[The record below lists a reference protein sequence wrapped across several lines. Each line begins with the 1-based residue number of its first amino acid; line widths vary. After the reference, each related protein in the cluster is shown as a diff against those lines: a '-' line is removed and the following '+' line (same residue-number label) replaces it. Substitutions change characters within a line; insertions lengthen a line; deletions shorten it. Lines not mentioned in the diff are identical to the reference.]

1 MKLIAGE
8 RENENN
14 EIFNVKQLLLPD
26 EVKLKCYLTRAAL
39 PLREIFPVT
48 VVPFNTVTNNGPK
61 KLAVFNE
68 GFFFDKKMYGGFRQ
82 AAKKSDC
89 HIKEVAV
96 RQGFTVL

>member
-61 KLAVFNE
+61 KLAVFNK

>member
-14 EIFNVKQLLLPD
+14 EIFNVKQLLLPN

-61 KLAVFNE
+61 KLAILTRV
-68 GFFFDKKMYGGFRQ
+68 FFFTRKCMVVFARRPKK
-82 AAKKSDC
+82 K
-89 HIKEVAV
+89 VAV
-96 RQGFTVL
+96 ILRRWP

>member
-1 MKLIAGE
+1 MKIMKFLMS
-8 RENENN
+8 
-14 EIFNVKQLLLPD
+14 KQLLLPD
-26 EVKLKCYLTRAAL
+26 EVKLKCYLTRAVL

-61 KLAVFNE
+61 KIGRINE
-68 GFFFDKKMYGGFRQ
+68 GFFFFTRKCMVVFTRRPKKGG
-82 AAKKSDC
+82 C

>member
-1 MKLIAGE
+1 MKIVKFLMS
-8 RENENN
+8 
-14 EIFNVKQLLLPD
+14 KQLLLPD

-48 VVPFNTVTNNGPK
+48 VVPFNMVTNNGPK
-61 KLAVFNE
+61 KIGRINE
-68 GFFFDKKMYGGFRQ
+68 GFFYKKMYGGFWQ
-82 AAKKSDC
+82 TAKKSDC

>member
-1 MKLIAGE
+1 MKIMKFLMS
-8 RENENN
+8 
-14 EIFNVKQLLLPD
+14 KQLLLPD
-26 EVKLKCYLTRAAL
+26 EVKLKCYLTHAVL

-61 KLAVFNE
+61 EIGRINE
-68 GFFFDKKMYGGFRQ
+68 GFFLTRKCMVVFARRP
-82 AAKKSDC
+82 KKSGC

>member
-1 MKLIAGE
+1 MKLIAGD

-14 EIFNVKQLLLPD
+14 KFLMSKQLLLPD
-26 EVKLKCYLTRAAL
+26 EVKLKCYLTRAVL

-61 KLAVFNE
+61 KIGRINE

-82 AAKKSDC
+82 AAKKKWLSY
-89 HIKEVAV
+89 
-96 RQGFTVL
+96 